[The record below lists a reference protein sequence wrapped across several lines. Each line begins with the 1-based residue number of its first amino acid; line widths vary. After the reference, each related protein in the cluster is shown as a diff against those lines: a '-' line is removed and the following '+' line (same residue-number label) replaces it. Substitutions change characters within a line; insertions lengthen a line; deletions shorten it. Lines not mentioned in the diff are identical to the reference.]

1 MVCFILKKIDIYDII
16 HHDRLTAFCRL
27 FIARQARVFFYGDKK
42 MQTPKFLQELISS
55 SEYGDKTS
63 ETYKRATKYMDILYP
78 GTVQFDTT
86 GRMMRPE
93 YDMPLQQFYKAQVEI
108 DADFEIEKDEATEEV
123 MEDFGE
129 YFENIGFDFNI
140 EEYVESGAPI
150 PVNVLMPDGHI
161 SKKYLETYELDIPE
175 FKIAPKIWRWHSE
188 HGENTCDE
196 CAGLDEQVFFSPDEI
211 PDIPVHPNCR
221 CWVEE
226 ATLNEAGK
234 KIDSKVY
241 KGQKPEKKSE
251 SQPDNRISQPT
262 FEKPVN
268 VKPGQYAV
276 FDGKKFT
283 LYENDK
289 TIMSWNAVSGKD
301 GYRSPEYQNLKDTGP
316 IPEGTYV
323 ARQSELQFYKDI
335 TWDNRLRS
343 AVGFGTWRGGTDSWG
358 ESRVW
363 LEPSKETNTYDRSD
377 FSVHGG
383 AEPGS
388 AGCIDLTNHIDDFTQ
403 WFEKNGHDLII
414 NVKYY

>member
-1 MVCFILKKIDIYDII
+1 ME
-16 HHDRLTAFCRL
+16 
-27 FIARQARVFFYGDKK
+27 KK

-55 SEYGDKTS
+55 PEYGDKNS
-63 ETYKRATKYMDILYP
+63 EIYKYATKYMNILYP
-78 GTVQFDTT
+78 GTVQFDAT

-93 YDMPLQQFYKAQVEI
+93 YDMTLQQFYKAQSEI
-108 DADFEIEKDEATEEV
+108 DMDFEDKKEEAADEV
-123 MEDFGE
+123 MEEYGD
-129 YFENIGFDFNI
+129 YFESIGFEFDVD
-140 EEYVESGAPI
+140 EYVVPGESI
-150 PVNVLMPDGHI
+150 PVNVLMPGGQV
-161 SKKYLETYELDIPE
+161 SKRSLETYVLNIPE
-175 FKIAPKIWRWHSE
+175 FEIKQKIWIWHSDNSD
-188 HGENTCDE
+188 GVCDE
-196 CAGLDEQVFFSPDEI
+196 CLENEEKIFENKEDI
-211 PDIPVHPNCR
+211 PTCPVHPNCR

-226 ATLNEAGK
+226 VELDENGK
-234 KIDSKVY
+234 KIGGKVY
-241 KGQKPEKKSE
+241 KGQKPENKSE
-251 SQPDNRISQPT
+251 PQPDNEINKPT

-289 TIMSWNAVSGKD
+289 PIMSWDAVSGTQ
-301 GYRSPEYQNLKDTGP
+301 GYQTPEYQSVKDKGT

-363 LEPSKETNTYDRSD
+363 LEASTETNTYGRSG

-383 AEPGS
+383 VEPGS

-414 NVKYY
+414 NVKYH